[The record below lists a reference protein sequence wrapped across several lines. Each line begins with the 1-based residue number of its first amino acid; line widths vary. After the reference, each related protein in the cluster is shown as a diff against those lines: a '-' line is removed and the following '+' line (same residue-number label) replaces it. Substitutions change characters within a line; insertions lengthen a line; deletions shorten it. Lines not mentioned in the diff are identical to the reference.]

1 MTNTI
6 DAGDGSAVDRL
17 CRGEVSVLRMLSGV
31 RGKATT
37 VLAAAC
43 AAVVCAGAVSVGG
56 VVGIGGAVGAGIAAA
71 EPTLDST
78 LDSTPARLSTSAD
91 GQARIVDDQGR
102 TVVLRG
108 VNVNGL
114 GEYYQ
119 EFPDLDST
127 IPLTEADFAGIA
139 AKGFNVVRL
148 IMTWSRIEPQR
159 GVFDQAYLD
168 EIAEAVNWAKKH
180 DIGVILDM
188 HQDAWGPAVNTP
200 DGTVCPS
207 FMKPAVGWDGA
218 PAWATAVTDPVMTC
232 RREASREVSVAVQT
246 SFEDFYND
254 LNGIQGEFV
263 KSWEFVVRRFATE
276 PAVVGY
282 DLLNEPNPGLA
293 VGFNDYVRLGQMYD
307 RLVPAI
313 RAAEASVPGGFSHTV
328 YFEPGV
334 VSSILPTPGPATGS
348 ADSSGSAGS
357 TGSASSGP
365 SGFTSDSNLVY
376 APHIYNESLPL
387 AIGTIEQGFANAQKA
402 ADNYGTPFFSGEWG
416 FFGKPAD
423 DAPKLARYAAAEDS
437 YRIGGTWWQWKQ
449 ACGDPHN
456 IQVRGERPDCQA
468 GEFGGLAGFPAEDPL
483 LPILTRAYPRAVPGE
498 LTDIRADV
506 PSGALEVEGVADRAG
521 VSADL
526 WVPQRCGSPEVSG
539 TNVGTAAVRSVDGG
553 YRVSVLV
560 TAVGV
565 YQVDVLC
572 AG

>member
-1 MTNTI
+1 
-6 DAGDGSAVDRL
+6 
-17 CRGEVSVLRMLSGV
+17 MLS
-31 RGKATT
+31 RLRKKTTT
-37 VLAAAC
+37 VLATACVAA
-43 AAVVCAGAVSVGG
+43 VCAG
-56 VVGIGGAVGAGIAAA
+56 VVGVGSAGAV
-71 EPTLDST
+71 PPV
-78 LDSTPARLSTSAD
+78 PAPATLSTSTD
-91 GQARIVDDQGR
+91 GSSRIVDDQGR
-102 TVVLRG
+102 TVILRG

-127 IPLTEADFAGIA
+127 MPLTEADFAGIA

-148 IMTWSRIEPQR
+148 IITWSLIEPQR
-159 GVFDQAYLD
+159 GVFDHAYLD
-168 EIAEAVNWAKKH
+168 RIAEAVNWAKIH

-188 HQDAWGPAVNTP
+188 HQDAWGPAVNSP

-218 PAWATAVTDPVMTC
+218 PAWATAITDPMYTC
-232 RREASREVSVAVQT
+232 RLEDSREVSVAVQT
-246 SFEDFYND
+246 SFENFYND
-254 LNGIQGEFV
+254 LNGIQGEFI
-263 KSWEFVVRRFATE
+263 KSWEFVARRFATD

-293 VGFNDYVRLGQMYD
+293 IGFNDYVRLGQMYD

-334 VSSILPTPGPATGS
+334 MSSILPTPGPSTGS
-348 ADSSGSAGS
+348 VGSSGSGGS

-376 APHIYNESLPL
+376 APHIYNESLAL
-387 AIGTIEQGFANAQKA
+387 AMGTIEQGFANAQKA

-416 FFGKPAD
+416 FFSDDPAD
-423 DAPKLARYAAAEDS
+423 DAPKLVRYAAAEDS
-437 YRIGGTWWQWKQ
+437 YLIGGTWWQWKQ

-456 IQVRGERPDCQA
+456 VQLRGNRPDCQP
-468 GEFGGLAGFPAEDPL
+468 GTFGGLASFPANDPL

-498 LTDIRADV
+498 LTAIRADV
-506 PSGALEVEGVADRAG
+506 PSGALEVEGVADRTG

-526 WVPQRCGSPEVSG
+526 WVPERCGSPAVSG
-539 TNVGTAAVRSVDGG
+539 TNVGAAAVRSVDGG
-553 YRVSVLV
+553 YRVSVPV
-560 TAVGV
+560 TAAGA
-565 YQVDVLC
+565 YQIDVVC